1 MNLNYKKN
9 LLLLGAGFTANFGG
23 FISKEMWAKIFSN
36 PDLNQIPE
44 VKKLFRDEKNNF
56 NFENIFSTVIL
67 GSQYSAEDKGK
78 FEKIVVETYIAMQ
91 QVIQQGGKQI
101 SDLYS
106 VNQEKLREFISLF
119 LSDKNQ
125 TGVCFTL
132 NQDLFFE
139 QKFEWQPFISKTKWY
154 SEDRLKNCGG
164 YKATYSDDDPHLLP
178 NQDRLNKFTGN
189 ELLTELTTIKK
200 QHNILYMKLHGSLGW
215 VSSDGSSRIII
226 GKNKKEDIE
235 KEPLLNFYFQEF
247 KRALNKDNVKL
258 LVIGYSFNDKHIN
271 DCLIDAVNNN
281 RLRLYIVS
289 IESPDIFQ
297 KRITHKCPYSPGT
310 LNEIDNE
317 GLNIWGSIDGYFP
330 YGVKEIFPGDGSLT
344 DTANTLIKIFS

>member
-23 FISKEMWAKIFSN
+23 FISREMWAKIFSN
-36 PDLNQIPE
+36 PNLTQIPE

-56 NFENIFSTVIL
+56 NFENIFSNIML
-67 GSQYSAEDKGK
+67 GSQYSSENRNK

-101 SDLYS
+101 SDLYG

-139 QKFEWQPFISKTKWY
+139 QKFEWQPFTSKTKWY

-164 YKATYSDDDPHLLP
+164 YKTAYLDNDPHLLP
-178 NQDRLNKFTGN
+178 NQDELNKFTEN
-189 ELLTELTTIKK
+189 ELLTELTTIKN

-215 VSSDGSSRIII
+215 VSSDRSSRIII

-247 KRALNKDNVKL
+247 KRALNEDNVKL

-271 DCLIDAVNNN
+271 DCLIEAINNN
-281 RLRLYIVS
+281 KLRLYIVS
-289 IESPDIFQ
+289 IESSDIFQ
-297 KRITHKCPYSPGT
+297 KRITHKYPYSPGT
-310 LNEIDNE
+310 LNEIDNG

-330 YGVKEIFPGDGSLT
+330 YGMKEIFPGDGSLT